1 MSGLIKKVLAALAI
15 KEGIEKIQEMRRPK
29 PSLAS
34 RLTRPSLLVAL
45 AGGAM
50 YLQQT
55 GKLGPL
61 VQKAKGLTG
70 SSGSLSNSA
79 PSGSNGSSPV
89 TSTSTTST
97 SV

>member
-1 MSGLIKKVLAALAI
+1 MNGLVKKVLAALAI

-34 RLTRPSLLVAL
+34 RLKRPSLLLVL
-45 AGGAM
+45 AGGAV

-61 VQKAKGLTG
+61 LQKAKGLSG
-70 SSGSLSNSA
+70 SSGSLENSA
-79 PSGSNGSSPV
+79 PSGSNGSTPLAG
-89 TSTSTTST
+89 STTSS